1 MRSDELKRLRKD
13 FELQAG
19 KYLDLTLSV
28 YVESADRTNDP
39 PAVRQPNHKVMLW
52 QYLADALPSDGTRDP
67 RDPIDFQMD
76 RFGFVNAS
84 ASAFALIEGPET
96 GLFCRMASR
105 AGSLIPDAIR
115 LSLGTEIMANVV
127 HSSSPVKPVF
137 AVNSDPISTW
147 LNFVLVTL
155 AVFQP
160 ERFTRQKLPIDPFA
174 ASLAAFDHLLD
185 RLKEP
190 YPSRNAAPTSLW
202 EQQFDVSLSFP
213 GEKRPFVAQ
222 VAAGLRECSV
232 KVFYDKDFEA
242 ELARPDLDVLLQ
254 RIYHDN
260 SKLVV
265 VFICRDYKQK
275 EWCGLEWRAI
285 RDLIKKKRGHNLM
298 LFRFDDADVGG
309 LLSIDGYIDL
319 RDRTPEDAV
328 RAILQRTAAQA
339 TD

>member
-1 MRSDELKRLRKD
+1 
-13 FELQAG
+13 
-19 KYLDLTLSV
+19 
-28 YVESADRTNDP
+28 
-39 PAVRQPNHKVMLW
+39 
-52 QYLADALPSDGTRDP
+52 
-67 RDPIDFQMD
+67 MD
-76 RFGFVNAS
+76 RFGFVNTA

-105 AGSLIPDAIR
+105 AGSLIPDAVR
-115 LSLGTEIMANVV
+115 LKLGTEIMANVV
-127 HSSSPVKPVF
+127 HSSSPVKPAF

-155 AVFQP
+155 TVFQP
-160 ERFTRQKLPIDPFA
+160 ERFTRQKLPVDPFA
-174 ASLAAFDHLLD
+174 ASLVALDHLLD
-185 RLKEP
+185 RLQEP

-202 EQQFDVSLSFP
+202 KKQFDVSLSFP
-213 GEKRPFVAQ
+213 GEKRPFVSQ
-222 VAAGLRECSV
+222 VAAGLRERSV
-232 KVFYDKDFEA
+232 NVFYDQYFEA
-242 ELARPDLDVLLQ
+242 ELARPNLDVLLQ
-254 RIYHDN
+254 HIYHDC

-265 VFICRDYKQK
+265 VFICRDYEQK

-285 RDLIKKKRGHNLM
+285 RDLIKKKRSQNLM
-298 LFRFDDADVGG
+298 LFRFDDAEMAG

>member
-1 MRSDELKRLRKD
+1 MRSDELRRLRKD

-19 KYLDLTLSV
+19 KYSDLTLSV

-39 PAVRQPNHKVMLW
+39 PAVRQPNHKVVLW
-52 QYLADALPSDGTRDP
+52 QYLGDALPPDGTRDP
-67 RDPIDFQMD
+67 IDLQRD
-76 RFGFVNAS
+76 RFGFVSAA

-105 AGSLIPDAIR
+105 AGSLIPYAVR

-127 HSSSPVKPVF
+127 HSTSPVKPAF

-147 LNFVLVTL
+147 LNLVLVCL

-160 ERFTRQKLPIDPFA
+160 ERFTRQKLPVDPFA
-174 ASLAAFDHLLD
+174 ASLAAFDHLLEH
-185 RLKEP
+185 LHEP
-190 YPSRNAAPTSLW
+190 YPSRNSAPTSPW
-202 EQQFDVSLSFP
+202 AKQFDVSLSFP
-213 GEKRPFVAQ
+213 GEKRSFVSQ
-222 VAAGLRECSV
+222 VAAGLRKRSV
-232 KVFYDKDFEA
+232 NVFYDQDFEA

-254 RIYHDN
+254 RIYHDC

-265 VFICRDYKQK
+265 VFICRDYEQK

-285 RDLIKKKRGHNLM
+285 RDLIKKRQGQNLM
-298 LFRFDDADVGG
+298 LFRFDDAEVAG

-319 RDRTPEDAV
+319 RGRTPEDAV
-328 RAILQRTAAQA
+328 KAVLQRIKAQA